1 MGALKRSQCGSVE
14 IDPTND
20 HVVLQA
26 HPSWQDYSK
35 KPKDIY
41 VQITPPKAGGTPA
54 KSFISHNLPEHM
66 SLISIDC

>member
-26 HPSWQDYSK
+26 HPS
-35 KPKDIY
+35 
-41 VQITPPKAGGTPA
+41 
-54 KSFISHNLPEHM
+54 
-66 SLISIDC
+66 

>member
-14 IDPTND
+14 IRPTND

-35 KPKDIY
+35 KLKDIY
-41 VQITPPKAGGTPA
+41 VQIELSEQGKAPD
-54 KSFISHNLPEHM
+54 
-66 SLISIDC
+66 SIRG